1 MQDMQGKVDIF
12 ELLDLMYEMDGS
24 DLHLV
29 VGDPP
34 TIRLHGSLKRLE
46 QYGKLTPEQTE
57 YMMTQIAPERAIK
70 ELEEMMGADFGL
82 SHKDIARFRVSLFMQ
97 KGTIALNLRL
107 IPYRLLTFDEL
118 GLDDHV
124 KELCKAPRG
133 LILVTGPTGS
143 GKTTTL
149 ATMINH
155 INETR
160 ECHIIT
166 IEDPIEYY
174 QTHKRSIISQREV
187 GTDVPTFD
195 VGVIKALRQDPD
207 VIFVGEMR
215 DLATISAAVRAAET
229 GHLVFSTLHTTGAAR
244 TVDRIVDVFPFDQQ
258 EQVRTQLAGNLLAV
272 ISQVLLPKVG
282 GGRIAAFEIMICTPA
297 IRHMI
302 RDRKTHSI
310 TSAIQTGIQQGMK
323 TLDVSLF
330 DLYTRGLIEKDDML
344 RLADRPDE
352 ILEKLG
358 EQVPDYMRSGQ
369 GVSPSDVQHNQ
380 SPQGQPMQPGYP
392 QRPGYPQQQ
401 QQGYPNQQ
409 PGYSQQQPGQVR
421 GYPPQQPPGQQK
433 R

>member
-1 MQDMQGKVDIF
+1 MHEMQGKVDIF
-12 ELLDLMYEMDGS
+12 ELLDLMYELDGS

-34 TIRLHGSLKRLE
+34 TIRLHGGLKRLE

-57 YMMTQIAPERAIK
+57 YMMTQIAPERAVH
-70 ELEEMMGADFGL
+70 ELEEMMGADFGF

-107 IPYRLLTFDEL
+107 IPYRLLSFDDL
-118 GLDDHV
+118 GLEEHV

-133 LILVTGPTGS
+133 LVLVTGPTGS

-174 QTHKRSIISQREV
+174 HIHKRAVVSQREV

-195 VGVIKALRQDPD
+195 IGVIKALRQDPD
-207 VIFVGEMR
+207 VILVGEMR

-229 GHLVFSTLHTTGAAR
+229 GHLVFSTLHTTGASR

-258 EQVRTQLAGNLLAV
+258 DQIRTQLGGNLLAV
-272 ISQVLLPKVG
+272 ISQVLLPKIG

-310 TSAIQTGIQQGMK
+310 TSSIQTGSQQGMK

-330 DLYTRGLIEKDDML
+330 DLYTRGVIEKDDML

-358 EQVPDYMRSGQ
+358 EHVPDYMRGGQ
-369 GVSPSDVQHNQ
+369 GVPPPGAQYGQ
-380 SPQGQPMQPGYP
+380 SPQGQQMQPGQQNGQRHP
-392 QRPGYPQQQ
+392 QQPGYPQQQ
-401 QQGYPNQQ
+401 QQ
-409 PGYSQQQPGQVR
+409 PGQQR
-421 GYPPQQPPGQQK
+421 GYPPQPPPPGQQ
-433 R
+433 RR